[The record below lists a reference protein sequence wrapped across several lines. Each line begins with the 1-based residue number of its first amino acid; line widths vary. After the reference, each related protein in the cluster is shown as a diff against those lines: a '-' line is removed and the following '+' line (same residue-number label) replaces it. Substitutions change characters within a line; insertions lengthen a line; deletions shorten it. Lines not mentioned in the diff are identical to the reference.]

1 MRTRIIAA
9 AALLAAAG
17 WSAELFRPLFHFS
30 PAKNWTNDP
39 CGLVFFSGEYHL
51 FFQHNPSGDQWGNMS
66 WGHAVSRDL
75 RRWQELPVAIP
86 TGADAWIFTGS
97 TVVDWNNSSGFC
109 RGGKPCLVAIYT
121 GDTGVD
127 KSKPSREH
135 QNLAYSNDNGRTWT
149 KYEKNPVLDPGL
161 KDFRDPKV
169 LWHAPTKRWIMA
181 LALPTEHKAA
191 FYASA
196 DLKSW
201 RRVGEFGPAGAT
213 GGIWE
218 CPDLFEVDGK
228 WVLKIGLNPGHIAGG
243 SGEQYFVGRFDG
255 TTFVSETKETKWLD
269 YGRDCYCAL
278 TFSDTPRG
286 QKPVMLGWMSNWQ
299 YAGKTPTSPW
309 RGQMTLPRR
318 LSLKGDTLLQQ
329 PAAGV
334 ARPWRPW
341 NGKPLAAGQMFELEI
356 EPAGDTLDLRVL
368 KGAGAETAIGYA
380 AGKLSVDRTKSGA
393 VAFDKTFPSRTEAPL
408 AVLRRLHVVVDRMSV
423 EVFANDGEVVLTNIV
438 FPPAAANGVEI
449 NSPAKRLRW
458 R

>member
-1 MRTRIIAA
+1 MF
-9 AALLAAAG
+9 LAAAVWG
-17 WSAELFRPLFHFS
+17 AEQWRPGFHFT

-39 CGLVFFSGEYHL
+39 CGLVFFDGEYHL
-51 FFQHNPSGDQWGNMS
+51 FFQHNPLGPLWGNMS

-86 TGADAWIFTGS
+86 TGSDAWIFTGS
-97 TVVDWNNSSGFC
+97 TVVDRNNSSGFC
-109 RGGKPCLVAIYT
+109 IGGKPCLVAIYT

-127 KSKPSREH
+127 KSKPAREH
-135 QNLAYSNDNGRTWT
+135 QNLAYSNDRGRTWT

-169 LWHAPTKRWIMA
+169 LWYEPAKRWVMA
-181 LALPTEHKAA
+181 LALPTEHKAV
-191 FYASA
+191 FYASP
-196 DLKSW
+196 DLKAW
-201 RRVGEFGPAGAT
+201 TRTGEFGPAGAT

-255 TTFVSETKETKWLD
+255 NTFVSETTETKWLD

-278 TFSDTPRG
+278 TFSGTPRG

-299 YAGKTPTSPW
+299 YASKTPTEPW
-309 RGQMTLPRR
+309 RGQMTLPRG
-318 LSLKGDTLLQQ
+318 LSLRGTTLVQA

-334 ARPWRPW
+334 ARNWRRW
-341 NGKPLAAGQMFELEI
+341 DGKPFEAGGSFEVEM
-356 EPAGDTLDLRVL
+356 EPEDGAIALRVL
-368 KGAGAETAIGYA
+368 QGAGAETVIGWEE
-380 AGKLSVDRTKSGA
+380 GTLFVDRSKSGA
-393 VAFDKTFPSRTEAPL
+393 VEFHKGFPGRTKAPV
-408 AVLRRLHVVVDRMSV
+408 ARLRRLHVVVDRLSV
-423 EVFANDGEVVLTNIV
+423 EVFANGGEVTLTNLV
-438 FPPAAANGVEI
+438 FPPEGANGVELTGK
-449 NSPAKRLRW
+449 AKNLRW